1 MTSDLYRI
9 GAVSKLTDISAERL
23 RAWDRRYDLQPAHRS
38 GKTRFY
44 DSDQVERLKKIK
56 VLIDRGQAIS
66 QVIKFT
72 SDELDSRLAVNPKR
86 AGSTRV
92 GLIGAS
98 LILAER
104 DQSDQ
109 ENSRLNVL
117 GRWASIETF
126 ESCTDLLPALDVLL
140 VQLPSLDSK
149 QIERVRHLVPYTRL
163 VCAYR
168 YAQQQDAETAAELG
182 VALLRWPAP
191 WSDVEYA
198 CLSHA
203 ATSGGDDRSDLRR
216 FTEDE
221 LLQIAMSESQVGC
234 GCARGLVELITELDA
249 FSVHA
254 ARCADGET
262 KHPGATAA
270 EHARIRLEEALE
282 VFVTQ
287 HQLLRSV

>member
-9 GAVSKLTDISAERL
+9 GAVSKLTEISAERL
-23 RAWDRRYDLQPAHRS
+23 RAWERRYNLQPAHRS

-44 DSDQVERLKKIK
+44 DSGQVEHLKKIK
-56 VLIDRGQAIS
+56 VLLDRGQAIS
-66 QVIKFT
+66 QLIKLT
-72 SDELDSRLAVNPKR
+72 GEELDARLAVRPGR

-92 GLIGAS
+92 GLVGAS

-104 DQSDQ
+104 DQDQ
-109 ENSRLNVL
+109 SRLNVL
-117 GRWASIETF
+117 GRWASLETF
-126 ESCTDLLPALDVLL
+126 ETCTDVLPALDVLL
-140 VQLPSLDSK
+140 VHLPSLDSDK
-149 QIERVRHLVPYTRL
+149 IQRLRLIVPNTRL
-163 VCAYR
+163 VCACR
-168 YAQQQDAETAAELG
+168 YAGEHDSETADELG

-191 WSDVEYA
+191 WSDVEYT
-198 CLSHA
+198 CLSRSIA
-203 ATSGGDDRSDLRR
+203 MGVDDRTELRR

-254 ARCADGET
+254 SRCADGEA

-270 EHARIRLEEALE
+270 EQARIRLEEALA
-282 VFVTQ
+282 VFVSQ
-287 HQLLRSV
+287 HQLLHPIE

>member
-9 GAVSKLTDISAERL
+9 GAVSKLTEISAERL
-23 RAWDRRYDLQPAHRS
+23 RAWERRYNLQPTQRN

-44 DSDQVERLKKIK
+44 DSGQVERLKKIK
-56 VLIDRGQAIS
+56 VLLDRGQAIS
-66 QVIKFT
+66 QLIKL
-72 SDELDSRLAVNPKR
+72 SDDELDMRLAVKPGR
-86 AGSTRV
+86 VGSTRV
-92 GLIGAS
+92 GLVGAS

-104 DQSDQ
+104 DQEQ
-109 ENSRLNVL
+109 SRLNVL
-117 GRWASIETF
+117 GRWASLETF
-126 ESCTDLLPALDVLL
+126 EACTDLLPALDVLL
-140 VQLPSLDSK
+140 VQLPSLDSQQIK
-149 QIERVRHLVPYTRL
+149 QLRGIVPYARL

-168 YAQQQDAETAAELG
+168 YSRQSDFETAAELG
-182 VALLRWPAP
+182 VVLLRWPVP

-198 CLSHA
+198 CLSRA
-203 ATSGGDDRSDLRR
+203 KALGGDNRTELRR

-254 ARCADGET
+254 SRCAGGDA

-282 VFVTQ
+282 AFVVQ
-287 HQLLRSV
+287 HQLLQSV

>member
-23 RAWDRRYDLQPAHRS
+23 RAWERRYNLQPAHRS

-44 DSDQVERLKKIK
+44 DSGQVEHLQKIK
-56 VLIDRGQAIS
+56 VLLDRGQAIS
-66 QVIKFT
+66 QLIRLT
-72 SDELDSRLAVNPKR
+72 AEELDTRLSVKPGRGGA
-86 AGSTRV
+86 TRV
-92 GLIGAS
+92 GLVGTS

-104 DQSDQ
+104 DQEQ
-109 ENSRLNVL
+109 SRLNVL
-117 GRWASIETF
+117 GRWASLESFET
-126 ESCTDLLPALDVLL
+126 CTDVLPALDVLL
-140 VQLPSLDSK
+140 VQLPGIDTQ
-149 QIERVRHLVPYTRL
+149 QIQRVRSIVPNTRL

-168 YAQQQDAETAAELG
+168 YAQDRDAETAAELG
-182 VALLRWPAP
+182 LALLQWPAP

-198 CLSHA
+198 CLSDA
-203 ATSGGDDRSDLRR
+203 MASGGDNRTELRR

-221 LLQIAMSESQVGC
+221 LLQIAMTPESQVGC

-254 ARCADGET
+254 SRCADGET
-262 KHPGATAA
+262 GHPGATAA

-282 VFVTQ
+282 VFVAQ
-287 HQLLRSV
+287 HRLLNPVE

>member
-9 GAVSKLTDISAERL
+9 GAVSKLTEISAERL
-23 RAWDRRYDLQPAHRS
+23 RAWERRYNLQPAQRN

-44 DSDQVERLKKIK
+44 DSGQIERLKKIK
-56 VLIDRGQAIS
+56 VLLDRGQAIG
-66 QVIKFT
+66 QLIKF
-72 SDELDSRLAVNPKR
+72 SNEELDARLAIKPGRV
-86 AGSTRV
+86 GSTRV
-92 GLIGAS
+92 GLVGAS

-104 DQSDQ
+104 DQEQ
-109 ENSRLNVL
+109 SRLNVL
-117 GRWASIETF
+117 GRWASLETF

-140 VQLPSLDSK
+140 VQLPSLDSQ
-149 QIERVRHLVPYTRL
+149 QIQRLRSIVPYTRL

-168 YAQQQDAETAAELG
+168 YARQSDFETAADLG

-198 CLSHA
+198 CLSRA
-203 ATSGGDDRSDLRR
+203 MAPGGDDRTELRR

-221 LLQIAMSESQVGC
+221 LLQIAMSESRVGC

-254 ARCADGET
+254 SRCGNGDD

-282 VFVTQ
+282 TFVVQ
-287 HQLLRSV
+287 HRLLHPAD

>member
-9 GAVSKLTDISAERL
+9 GAVSKLTEISAERL
-23 RAWDRRYDLQPAHRS
+23 RAWERRYNLQPAHRS

-44 DSDQVERLKKIK
+44 DSGQIEHLKKIK
-56 VLIDRGQAIS
+56 VLLDRGQAIS
-66 QVIKFT
+66 QLIKLT
-72 SDELDSRLAVNPKR
+72 GEELDERLAVKPGR
-86 AGSTRV
+86 GGSTRV
-92 GLIGAS
+92 GLVGAS

-104 DQSDQ
+104 DQDQ
-109 ENSRLNVL
+109 SRLNVL
-117 GRWASIETF
+117 GRWASLETF
-126 ESCTDLLPALDVLL
+126 ETCTDVLPALDVLL
-140 VQLPSLDSK
+140 VQLPSLDFE
-149 QIERVRHLVPYTRL
+149 QIQRLREIVPNTRL
-163 VCAYR
+163 VLACR
-168 YAQQQDAETAAELG
+168 YEQEGDTQTANELG
-182 VALLRWPAP
+182 VALIRWPAP

-198 CLSHA
+198 CLSRA
-203 ATSGGDDRSDLRR
+203 AALGVDDRAELRR

-254 ARCADGET
+254 SRCADGEA

-282 VFVTQ
+282 AFVAQ
-287 HQLLRSV
+287 HRLLHPAE

>member
-9 GAVSKLTDISAERL
+9 GAVSKLTEISAERL
-23 RAWDRRYDLQPAHRS
+23 RAWERRYNLQPAHRS

-44 DSDQVERLKKIK
+44 DSGQIEHLKKIK
-56 VLIDRGQAIS
+56 VLLDRGQAIS
-66 QVIKFT
+66 QLIKLT
-72 SDELDSRLAVNPKR
+72 GEELDERLAVKPGR
-86 AGSTRV
+86 GGSTRV
-92 GLIGAS
+92 GLVGAS

-104 DQSDQ
+104 DQDQ
-109 ENSRLNVL
+109 SRLNVL
-117 GRWASIETF
+117 GRWASLETF
-126 ESCTDLLPALDVLL
+126 ETCTDVLPALDVLL
-140 VQLPSLDSK
+140 VQLPSLDFE
-149 QIERVRHLVPYTRL
+149 QIQRLREIVPNTRL
-163 VCAYR
+163 VLACR
-168 YAQQQDAETAAELG
+168 YEQEGDTQTANELG
-182 VALLRWPAP
+182 VALIRWPAP

-198 CLSHA
+198 CLSRA
-203 ATSGGDDRSDLRR
+203 AALGVDDRAELRR

-254 ARCADGET
+254 SRCADGEA

-282 VFVTQ
+282 AFVSQ
-287 HQLLRSV
+287 HRLLHPAE

>member
-9 GAVSKLTDISAERL
+9 GAVSKLTEISAERL
-23 RAWDRRYDLQPAHRS
+23 RAWERRYNLQPAQRN

-44 DSDQVERLKKIK
+44 DSGQVERLKKIK
-56 VLIDRGQAIS
+56 VLLDRGRAIS
-66 QVIKFT
+66 QLIKL
-72 SDELDSRLAVNPKR
+72 SNEELDARLAVKPGR
-86 AGSTRV
+86 VGSTRV
-92 GLIGAS
+92 GLVGAS

-104 DQSDQ
+104 DQEQ
-109 ENSRLNVL
+109 SRLNVL
-117 GRWASIETF
+117 GRWASLETF
-126 ESCTDLLPALDVLL
+126 EACTDLLPALDVLL

-149 QIERVRHLVPYTRL
+149 QIERLRSIIPYARL

-168 YAQQQDAETAAELG
+168 YARESDFETAAALG

-198 CLSHA
+198 CLSRVMA
-203 ATSGGDDRSDLRR
+203 PGGDDRTGLRR

-234 GCARGLVELITELDA
+234 GCARGLVELITDLDA

-254 ARCADGET
+254 SRCADGDT

-282 VFVTQ
+282 VFVVQ
-287 HQLLRSV
+287 HRLLHPV

>member
-9 GAVSKLTDISAERL
+9 GAVSKLTEISAERL
-23 RAWDRRYDLQPAHRS
+23 RAWERRYNLQPAHRS

-44 DSDQVERLKKIK
+44 DSGQIEHLKKIK
-56 VLIDRGQAIS
+56 VLLDRGQAIS
-66 QVIKFT
+66 QLIKLT
-72 SDELDSRLAVNPKR
+72 GEELDERLAVKPGR
-86 AGSTRV
+86 GGSTRV
-92 GLIGAS
+92 GLVGAS

-104 DQSDQ
+104 DQDQ
-109 ENSRLNVL
+109 SRLNVL
-117 GRWASIETF
+117 GRWASLETF
-126 ESCTDLLPALDVLL
+126 ETCTDVLPALDVLL
-140 VQLPSLDSK
+140 VQLPSLDFE
-149 QIERVRHLVPYTRL
+149 QIQRLRGIVPNTRL
-163 VCAYR
+163 VLACR
-168 YAQQQDAETAAELG
+168 YEQEDDTQTANELG
-182 VALLRWPAP
+182 VALIRWPAP

-198 CLSHA
+198 CLSRA
-203 ATSGGDDRSDLRR
+203 SAPGVDDRAELRR

-254 ARCADGET
+254 SRCADGEA

-282 VFVTQ
+282 AFVSQ
-287 HQLLRSV
+287 HRLLHPAE

>member
-9 GAVSKLTDISAERL
+9 GAVSKLTEISAERL
-23 RAWDRRYDLQPAHRS
+23 RAWERRYNLQPTQRN

-44 DSDQVERLKKIK
+44 DSGQVERLKKIK
-56 VLIDRGQAIS
+56 VLLDRGQAIS
-66 QVIKFT
+66 QLIKL
-72 SDELDSRLAVNPKR
+72 SHDELDMRVAVKPGR
-86 AGSTRV
+86 VGSTRV
-92 GLIGAS
+92 GLVGAS

-104 DQSDQ
+104 DQEQ
-109 ENSRLNVL
+109 SRLNVL
-117 GRWASIETF
+117 GRWASLETF
-126 ESCTDLLPALDVLL
+126 EACTDLLPALDVLL
-140 VQLPSLDSK
+140 VQLPSLDSQQIK
-149 QIERVRHLVPYTRL
+149 QLRGIVPYARL

-168 YAQQQDAETAAELG
+168 YASESDFETAAELG

-191 WSDVEYA
+191 WSDIEYA
-198 CLSHA
+198 CLSRA
-203 ATSGGDDRSDLRR
+203 KALGGDYHTELRR

-254 ARCADGET
+254 SRCAGGDA

-282 VFVTQ
+282 AFVVQ
-287 HQLLRSV
+287 HQLLHSV